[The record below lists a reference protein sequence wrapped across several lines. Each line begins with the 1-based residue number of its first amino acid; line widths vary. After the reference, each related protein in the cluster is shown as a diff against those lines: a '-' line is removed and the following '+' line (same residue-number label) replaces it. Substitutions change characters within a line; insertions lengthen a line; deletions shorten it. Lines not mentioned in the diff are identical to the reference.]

1 METTN
6 TSSENIKEALKLLEL
21 AAEQKKDELKNLV
34 SDKYT
39 HLRSALAEG
48 ESTLVKSLADAKR
61 HAAEA
66 AKHAKEV
73 GVEKSREIAEVVDK
87 NVHSNPW
94 PYIGGTAVIGL
105 LLGFVLGSSRNK

>member
-1 METTN
+1 MENTH
-6 TSSENIKEALKLLEL
+6 TSSESIAEALKLLEE
-21 AAEQKKDELKNLV
+21 AAEQKRGELKNLV

-39 HLRSALAEG
+39 HLRSVLAES
-48 ESTLVKSLADAKR
+48 ESALIKSLSDATK

-73 GVEKSREIAEVVDK
+73 SAEKTRVLAEAVDK

-94 PYIGGTAVIGL
+94 PYIGGTAVIAL
-105 LLGFVLGSSRNK
+105 LLGYVLGNSRGK